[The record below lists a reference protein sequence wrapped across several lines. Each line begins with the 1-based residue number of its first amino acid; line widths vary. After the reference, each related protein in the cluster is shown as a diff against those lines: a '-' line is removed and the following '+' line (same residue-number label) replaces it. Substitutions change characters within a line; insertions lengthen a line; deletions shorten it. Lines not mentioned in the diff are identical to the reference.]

1 MIATSTYYNAAPRQV
16 AHAKIKAVFAGSTG
30 PSLQLDY
37 NGAHASFRIQVN
49 NSRRLFF
56 FEQDVFQKVL
66 FKNEY
71 GVVIGQLFFSK
82 PDSGIIKID
91 GKRYRFAL
99 PRANDNLTIFDLP
112 VAGTSFTVAVTDQ
125 LLVEAELDAQH
136 KRNVVYCLVFAFA
149 WALSRAQ

>member
-16 AHAKIKAVFAGSTG
+16 AHPKIKAVFAGSTG
-30 PSLQLDY
+30 PSLQVDY

-49 NSRRLFF
+49 NNRRLFF
-56 FEQDVFQKVL
+56 FEQDAFQKVQ

-71 GVVIGQLFFSK
+71 GVTIGQMLFSK

-99 PRANDNLTIFDLP
+99 SRANDNLTIFDMP
-112 VAGTSFTVAVTDQ
+112 AEGTSFTVAVTDHQ
-125 LLVEAELDAQH
+125 TGELDRQH
-136 KRNVVYCLVFAFA
+136 KERFVHCLVFAFA